1 LNPDTIYIYILY
13 AQALFSLIRGPFVTS
28 TVLPVVLFDD
38 ASGEGARICGVLIRT
53 GEAALGDNDKPSAA
67 DTSDLM

>member
-1 LNPDTIYIYILY
+1 LAI
-13 AQALFSLIRGPFVTS
+13 S

-38 ASGEGARICGVLIRT
+38 VSGEVARICGVLTRT
-53 GEAALGDNDKPSAA
+53 GEAALGDNDMLSAV